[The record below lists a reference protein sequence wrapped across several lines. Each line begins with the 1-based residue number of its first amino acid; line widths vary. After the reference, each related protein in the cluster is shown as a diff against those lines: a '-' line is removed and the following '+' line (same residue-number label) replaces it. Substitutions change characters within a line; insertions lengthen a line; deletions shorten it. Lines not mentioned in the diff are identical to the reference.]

1 MKPPSAWS
9 PGTRD
14 RRGGTDNGLIRRPGG
29 STRPDDGR
37 HDGTATRPSR
47 ELGGKP
53 KCALDPSSASA
64 IGLALLRLDKD
75 HCQDSPLLP
84 FSSRDCPESR
94 DCHASAAMY
103 QIMHCPKPRIH
114 WSQFL
119 SSDGH
124 RRRVANRI
132 CGPAASGAVQASPL
146 SKQIFR
152 VPPCRE
158 ASVRTRPPVCGG
170 ADRFSMVRSGLADAR
185 KDFVAYYW
193 AVRAIFVPTVRTG
206 RGMLTP
212 PMWGEFG
219 GPGLSVRLVVAPEGH
234 GEVIERSSGPQFQY
248 RP

>member
-64 IGLALLRLDKD
+64 IGRALLRLDKD

-84 FSSRDCPESR
+84 FSSRDCPGSR
-94 DCHASAAMY
+94 DCHASAAMS
-103 QIMHCPKPRIH
+103 QIMHCPKPRIR

-132 CGPAASGAVQASPL
+132 CGPAASGAIQASPL
-146 SKQIFR
+146 PRQIFR

-158 ASVRTRPPVCGG
+158 ASVRTRPPGLRQRRPVLYGQV
-170 ADRFSMVRSGLADAR
+170 RFGRRPEGFCCISLGRTGYICPNRPNGTGHA
-185 KDFVAYYW
+185 
-193 AVRAIFVPTVRTG
+193 VPTNVG
-206 RGMLTP
+206 
-212 PMWGEFG
+212 
-219 GPGLSVRLVVAPEGH
+219 
-234 GEVIERSSGPQFQY
+234 
-248 RP
+248 